1 MSRKSRRHRP
11 SVRPAVPLTGDPLS
25 KIVGNLPGDAPEQ
38 QHASHVIAK
47 QTHFQ
52 GPIPHPDIFRQYGE
66 VIPDAPERILRVFED
81 DSKHARDIQRA
92 ALEAQRADNCRVHWM
107 AWSLI
112 AGGYVLSGIF
122 AWLGKD
128 TLAGIL
134 LASTL
139 AGTIAGFFQGR
150 SSSQKETAEK

>member
-1 MSRKSRRHRP
+1 MTAAS
-11 SVRPAVPLTGDPLS
+11 ATGSLS
-25 KIVGNLPGDAPEQ
+25 KIAEHLPGAMPVQ
-38 QHASHVIAK
+38 QRVKQVISQ

-66 VIPDAPERILRVFED
+66 VVADAPERILRVFED
-81 DSKHARDIQRA
+81 DSKHARDIQMA
-92 ALEAQRADNCRVHWM
+92 ALVAQKADNSRVHWM

-112 AGGYVLSGIF
+112 AGGYILSGIF
-122 AWLGKD
+122 ASLGKD

-139 AGTIAGFFQGR
+139 TGTITGFLQGR
-150 SSSQKETAEK
+150 LSTQKQESVKK